1 MQEERKILLPKKHT
15 SHLLRYY
22 WQKIWSVKH
31 REIEINCLI
40 TIILVA
46 VLCIITITPR
56 GYCVVSCCRISF
68 DTYTLGGGVNI
79 KGYNPSHLYQGT
91 IYTTGNSSSTMILL
105 VTATG
110 RWIQLECDAGRWCSG
125 NGVVASS
132 PCIYQSQMLWSR
144 EEIRHSS
151 AFKNVISHHGWYM
164 WPWLVRC
171 S

>member
-22 WQKIWSVKH
+22 RQKIWSVKH
-31 REIEINCLI
+31 RDWNQLSHHNHSI
-40 TIILVA
+40 
-46 VLCIITITPR
+46 VLLPQGGI
-56 GYCVVSCCRISF
+56 VSCRISF
-68 DTYTLGGGVNI
+68 DTCTLGGGVNI

-91 IYTTGNSSSTMILL
+91 IYTTSSSTMILL